1 MSAPLLAIETATD
14 VCGVALMED
23 ARVTV
28 SLTLARPRMHAEQ
41 LVSLI
46 RDALRYGGL
55 EAGALGAVAVSMG
68 PGSYTG
74 LRIGVST
81 AKGLALAVGAQLV
94 GVPSLEAL
102 AATAAPAADPG
113 DVVCAAF
120 NARRDEVYAAAFRVG
135 ADAGLT
141 PLAETT
147 ALPARDLPAWLPV
160 QAAGRLRLVGEGAPA
175 AAEVLAPVWGARLR
189 TLPPDAFAPDAA
201 ATARLGRARLAR
213 GETEDPAAFEPFYL
227 KAFVA
232 RRNTRSAFERLPF

>member
-1 MSAPLLAIETATD
+1 MPAPLLAIETATD

-23 ARVTV
+23 ARVTAT
-28 SLTLARPRMHAEQ
+28 LTLARPRRHAEQ

-94 GVPSLEAL
+94 GVPTLEAL
-102 AATAAPAADPG
+102 AATALPAADPG

-120 NARRDEVYAAAFRVG
+120 NARREEVYAAAFRVG

-147 ALPARDLPAWLPV
+147 ALPTGDLPTWLPV
-160 QAAGRLRLVGEGAPA
+160 QTAGRLWLVGEGAPA
-175 AAEVLAPVWGARLR
+175 AAEALAPTWGARLR
-189 TLPPDAFAPDAA
+189 ALPPDAYPPDAA
-201 ATARLGRARLAR
+201 AVARLGHDRLAR
-213 GETEDPAAFEPFYL
+213 GETEDVGAFEPFYL